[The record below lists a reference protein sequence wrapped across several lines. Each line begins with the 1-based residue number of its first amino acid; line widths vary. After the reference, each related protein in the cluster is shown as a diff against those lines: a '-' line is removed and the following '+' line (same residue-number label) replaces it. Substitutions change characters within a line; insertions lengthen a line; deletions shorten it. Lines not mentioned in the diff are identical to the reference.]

1 MDCSEKFGNY
11 GCEGGLMTNAFRYIK
26 ANKGIDTEKSYPYVA
41 EVRGQN
47 LFFLY
52 CFSYV
57 SAFYTVL
64 QCISVLGFT

>member
-1 MDCSEKFGNY
+1 
-11 GCEGGLMTNAFRYIK
+11 MTNAFRYIK
-26 ANKGIDTEKSYPYVA
+26 ANKGIDTEKSYPYVG

-52 CFSYV
+52 CFSYL

-64 QCISVLGFT
+64 QCISVPGFT